1 MQETKLK
8 SCDDFLSTVK
18 YGHPAKW
25 VQTLYFKTWISTQSF
40 ISKEKIIKTKHKME
54 IFSADKCR
62 ITTGQLCTRYYC
74 SSWGGQKIEFKE
86 NLILHYNP

>member
-1 MQETKLK
+1 
-8 SCDDFLSTVK
+8 
-18 YGHPAKW
+18 
-25 VQTLYFKTWISTQSF
+25 
-40 ISKEKIIKTKHKME
+40 ME